1 MRWALAALV
10 LLLTGCT
17 TPAPPAPA
25 PAPTPPPFRDCTSL
39 ANGKAELPEVTLPCF
54 TGGAEVQ
61 IGKLPGPMVINFW
74 APWCLECGEELPA
87 FQRLADRGQV
97 KVIGVATDT
106 TRSAAI
112 SLATDLGVTMPTL
125 LDVYGGLRRQLG
137 KPNLPLTVFVDSK
150 GKVTSHVGPALKDE
164 TLAALVR
171 ERLGIG

>member
-1 MRWALAALV
+1 MKRALAALV

-17 TPAPPAPA
+17 STAPPPT
-25 PAPTPPPFRDCTSL
+25 PAPTPPPFRDCASL
-39 ANGKAELPEVTLPCF
+39 DDGLAELPKITLPCF
-54 TGGAEVQ
+54 TGGQEVQ
-61 IGKLPGPMVINFW
+61 IGKLVGPAVITVW
-74 APWCLECGEELPA
+74 APWCLECTEELPA

-125 LDVYGGLRRQLG
+125 LDLYGELRRQLG
-137 KPNLPLTVFVDSK
+137 RLDLPLTVFVDSN
-150 GKVTSHVGPALKDE
+150 GKVTSYVGSALKDE
-164 TLAALVR
+164 KLATLVR